1 MIAVVG
7 VLALILGLVLG
18 IPQANGGGGS
28 NGSAEALEGGTSPSW
43 YPSRM
48 FPVLPLPIFHSR

>member
-18 IPQANGGGGS
+18 LPQANGGGS
-28 NGSAEALEGGTSPSW
+28 NGSAEALEGASSPSW

-48 FPVLPLPIFHSR
+48 FLVPPLLIFHSR